1 MVNAV
6 KHSGKIKTS
15 KDNKIFDA
23 VVTILLILTGLVAI
37 YPLWFVAI
45 ASISDA
51 TKVAAGD
58 VLFWPRGISFEG
70 YSRVFKDQWILVGFR
85 NSILYTLIGTFLNVM
100 ATVMVAYPLARKDL
114 YGKKVFNWIIAIP
127 MWFGGG
133 LIPTYLVVKQLGLLN
148 TPYVLL
154 ILGLVSCYNVI
165 ICRTFISS
173 LPYELQE
180 AAKLDGCSD
189 FQILWR
195 VIMPLSKPI
204 MAVLALYYAV
214 SHWND
219 YFNAMIYINNKNYQT
234 LQIFLR
240 EVLLINQSISY
251 ENAENF
257 ESIARQMQAAQQMK
271 YSLIIVAA
279 VPMLLVYPFVQK
291 YFVKGVMVGSVK
303 G

>member
-6 KHSGKIKTS
+6 KYSGKIKRS

-23 VVTILLILTGLVAI
+23 AVTILLILTGLVAI
-37 YPLWFVAI
+37 YPLYFVAI

-51 TKVAAGD
+51 TRVAAGD
-58 VLFWPRGISFEG
+58 VLFWPKGISFEG